1 MQQRSTSSSSRRR
14 TAGRHIVHSMKPEIS
29 TTSVKRWGGAISRQ
43 HLDWRV
49 CLVSRPSVVEPS
61 GEQAHALVGV
71 LPKSSSA
78 DKTYQPPLVA
88 AWQGGIVDEDLDTM
102 VREQLIAEARR
113 LRAGI
118 DRKSTRLNSSHSQN
132 SYAGFCLKKKKK

>member
-1 MQQRSTSSSSRRR
+1 M
-14 TAGRHIVHSMKPEIS
+14 
-29 TTSVKRWGGAISRQ
+29 
-43 HLDWRV
+43 
-49 CLVSRPSVVEPS
+49 
-61 GEQAHALVGV
+61 VGV

-78 DKTYQPPLVA
+78 DNTYQPPLVA

-118 DRKSTRLNSSHSQN
+118 RTHRGGTGHALCWGQPGLWRPPPQKTDPPPTGPTGPGVFPSRPRARPSP
-132 SYAGFCLKKKKK
+132 G

>member
-14 TAGRHIVHSMKPEIS
+14 TAGRHIFHSMMPASS
-29 TTSVKRWGGAISRQ
+29 TTSVKRCGGAISRQ

-88 AWQGGIVDEDLDTM
+88 AWQGGIVVENTGTM
-102 VREQLIAEARR
+102 VGGQLIAGGRR
-113 LRAGI
+113 VRGGTPAPRG
-118 DRKSTRLNSSHSQN
+118 RPAH
-132 SYAGFCLKKKKK
+132 